1 MDRDPPSRVGAPDG
15 PARGDLPG
23 VERGAA
29 VTYDLTIERIVDA
42 PAELVFAT
50 IVDPAAQDEIFAHL
64 VDRCDT

>member
-1 MDRDPPSRVGAPDG
+1 
-15 PARGDLPG
+15 